1 MAQVADPLAALAAPP
16 SHWKDSGSTKPGQ
29 GKGGKTTNTAPT
41 ISGAPADSVVEGT
54 QYRFQPEANDAD
66 GDALVFS
73 VLNLPFWATFNPL
86 TGELAGTPSAAD
98 VGTYTNILVEVTDG
112 QAVAQLPAFSIEVLA
127 YGFGS
132 ATLTWSPPTENVDG
146 SPLQD
151 LAGYQLYWGQASR
164 SYSQSVEIPNPGITT
179 YIVENLLSGGTY
191 YFAAKAINAS
201 GVQSDFSAEV
211 TAVAH

>member
-1 MAQVADPLAALAAPP
+1 
-16 SHWKDSGSTKPGQ
+16 
-29 GKGGKTTNTAPT
+29 
-41 ISGAPADSVVEGT
+41 
-54 QYRFQPEANDAD
+54 
-66 GDALVFS
+66 
-73 VLNLPFWATFNPL
+73 
-86 TGELAGTPSAAD
+86 
-98 VGTYTNILVEVTDG
+98 
-112 QAVAQLPAFSIEVLA
+112 
-127 YGFGS
+127 
-132 ATLTWSPPTENVDG
+132 
-146 SPLQD
+146 